1 MIRKPIQIRVFAF
14 SETTDTAYAGAA
26 GGAVI
31 AGATTTRALNTG
43 FEVRLPSMVKPY
55 NGNRAVV
62 VIGVFKLL
70 TGISLLT
77 VALGIL
83 RLLHRDVGHMIL
95 NVINWFRVDP
105 ENRYVAALLAKMGLV
120 DDHHLKELV
129 GLAAIYAV
137 LYLIEGTGLM
147 LRKRWAEYVTVIV
160 TGSFVPMEIYEI
172 VHHCNLAKVLLLA
185 INVLIVAYLVWHL
198 RRERAQAR

>member
-1 MIRKPIQIRVFAF
+1 
-14 SETTDTAYAGAA
+14 
-26 GGAVI
+26 
-31 AGATTTRALNTG
+31 
-43 FEVRLPSMVKPY
+43 MVKPH

-77 VALGIL
+77 VSLGIL

-105 ENRYVAALLAKMGLV
+105 ENRYVAALLAKMGFV
-120 DDHHLKELV
+120 DDRRLKELV
-129 GLAAIYAV
+129 GLAAIYAALHLV
-137 LYLIEGTGLM
+137 ERTGLI

-172 VHHCNLAKVLLLA
+172 VHHYNLAKVLLLA
-185 INVLIVAYLVWHL
+185 VNLAIVGYLWWHV
-198 RRERAQAR
+198 RQESAQSS